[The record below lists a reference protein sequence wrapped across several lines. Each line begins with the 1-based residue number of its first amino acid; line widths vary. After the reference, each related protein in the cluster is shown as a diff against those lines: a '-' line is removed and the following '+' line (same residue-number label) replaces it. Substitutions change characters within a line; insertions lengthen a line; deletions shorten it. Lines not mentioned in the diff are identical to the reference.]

1 MSTYILE
8 ATPGITIF
16 QALNRTSLKLVRKES
31 GGQTVY
37 MKGGG
42 RPIVLRDGGTR
53 SGQRMY
59 TKGYQ
64 GVHTIIE
71 TAQIAEPR
79 IDL

>member
-1 MSTYILE
+1 
-8 ATPGITIF
+8 
-16 QALNRTSLKLVRKES
+16 
-31 GGQTVY
+31 

-59 TKGYQ
+59 TKG
-64 GVHTIIE
+64 VHTIIE

>member
-1 MSTYILE
+1 
-8 ATPGITIF
+8 
-16 QALNRTSLKLVRKES
+16 
-31 GGQTVY
+31 

-71 TAQIAEPR
+71 TVQIADPR